1 MRNSISESR
10 EASGI
15 EPTVAR
21 NEQFDNLNGV
31 TTRRE
36 AGKASPWD
44 PENQLDSRGS
54 TSTRPMTPKQKLVVV
69 GNGMAGARV
78 VEEILKRARDRF
90 EIVMFGAEPYGN
102 YNRILLSNV
111 LNGSQAATEIFMNPL
126 AWYAENGVR
135 LHAGVKATKIDRE
148 RKVVIGVP
156 LKKEALAYALDAA
169 AADAAFIEESYDH
182 VIIATGSR
190 PFVPP
195 MEGFGGPGTFLFR
208 TIDDCDKIAE
218 YAKTCKEAAVIG
230 GGLLGLE
237 AARGLMTH
245 GVEVTVLEAA
255 PQLMIAQL
263 DSEAGQMLRD
273 TIEGMGIQV
282 MCEKITTKIVR
293 EDGRIKRLDFKD
305 GSTLDTDMVVVSA
318 GIRPIAEIGSVS
330 GLTVNKAIVC
340 DDQMRTSDRNI
351 FAVGECVEHRG
362 KIYGLVDPIWEQA
375 KVLADVLTGFNPKA
389 EYLGSKLGTKLKVMG
404 VELASMGETKPS
416 LPDDEVVV
424 YREPSRGVYK
434 KLIVRENQIAGAIL
448 LGETDTAGVLMQ
460 MFLANSAVSSRRAD
474 LLFGSASGAPV
485 LSVFDLPDH
494 AQICNCNGVSK
505 GQIKEAIQ
513 IGKCHSVSK
522 VGGCTKAGLGCGSC
536 KSLVAQ
542 LIEAYAGEVMDDP
555 SEHYYVPGVPLEK
568 SQLVAEIK
576 RRGLKS
582 VSAVFREL
590 GGGKEDPGSKVGLAS
605 LLKTLWPGEYE
616 DERDARFI
624 NDRVHANIQKD
635 GTFSVVPRIY
645 GGVTSPAELRRIAE
659 VAEKFN
665 VPMVKFTGGQ
675 RLDLLGVKKDDL
687 PKIWKDLGIPSGHA
701 YTKAFRTCKSC
712 VGTDFCRY
720 GLGDSIKLAQE
731 IERRFQGIES
741 PHKMKLAT
749 AGCPRNCSEAY
760 VKDISAVAIE
770 GGLWEVYIGGAAGG
784 SVRKGDLLCTVK
796 THDEVLKFMGRFMQ
810 YYREHGKY
818 LERSYHFVERLGIE
832 SIRKIVVEDSE
843 GSAARLDAE
852 IQRAVDAYKDPWK
865 EAELPAYPGQFS
877 APELAAVLEVA
888 ENNG

>member
-1 MRNSISESR
+1 MN
-10 EASGI
+10 
-15 EPTVAR
+15 T
-21 NEQFDNLNGV
+21 
-31 TTRRE
+31 
-36 AGKASPWD
+36 K
-44 PENQLDSRGS
+44 
-54 TSTRPMTPKQKLVVV
+54 KQKLVVV

-126 AWYAENGVR
+126 AWYRENGIT
-135 LHAGVKATKIDRE
+135 LHAGVRATHIDRQ
-148 RKVVIGVP
+148 RKVVIGTP
-156 LKKEALAYALDAA
+156 LKKDALAYAVDAA
-169 AADAAFIEESYDH
+169 AVPDAAPVEESYDH

-208 TIDDCDKIAE
+208 TIDDCDQIAE

-237 AARGLMTH
+237 AARGLLTH

-263 DSEAGQMLRD
+263 DPESGQMLRD
-273 TIEGMGIQV
+273 TMEGMGIQV

-305 GSTLDTDMVVVSA
+305 GSTLATDMVVVSA
-318 GIRPIAEIGSVS
+318 GIRPITEIASAS
-330 GLTVNKAIVC
+330 GLTVNKGIVC
-340 DDQMRTSDRNI
+340 DDQMRTSDRDI
-351 FAVGECVEHRG
+351 FAVGECVEHRH
-362 KIYGLVDPIWEQA
+362 KIYGLVDPIWDQA
-375 KVLADVLTGFNPKA
+375 KTLADVITGFNPQA
-389 EYLGSKLGTKLKVMG
+389 EYLGSRLGTKLKVMG

-416 LPDDEVVV
+416 LPDDEVIV

-434 KLIVRENQIAGAIL
+434 KLIVRENQIVGAIL

-460 MFLANSAVSSRRAD
+460 MFMNGAAVPSRRAD
-474 LLFGSASGAPV
+474 LLFGTSSGMPV

-505 GQIKEAIQ
+505 GEIKEAIQ

-536 KSLVAQ
+536 KVLVAQ
-542 LIEAYAGEVMDDP
+542 LIEAYAGEVTDDL
-555 SEHYYVPGVPLEK
+555 SEHFYVPGVPLEK

-576 RRGLKS
+576 ARGLKS

-590 GGGKEDPGSKVGLAS
+590 AGGKEDSASKVGLAS
-605 LLKTLWPGEYE
+605 LLKTLWPGEYD

-635 GTFSVVPRIY
+635 GTFSVIPRIY
-645 GGVTSPAELRRIAE
+645 GGITSAAELMRIAE
-659 VAEKFN
+659 VAVKYN

-675 RLDLLGVKKDDL
+675 RLDLLGIKKEDL
-687 PKIWKDLGIPSGHA
+687 PGVWRDLGIPSGHA

-720 GLGDSIKLAQE
+720 GVGDSIKLAQQ
-731 IERRFQGIES
+731 IERRFQGVES

-760 VKDISAVAIE
+760 VKDIGAVAIE
-770 GGLWEVYIGGAAGG
+770 GGLWEIYIGGAAGG
-784 SVRKGDLLCTVK
+784 TIRKGDLLITVK
-796 THDEVLKFMGRFMQ
+796 THDEVLTFMGRFMQ

-818 LERSYHFVERLGIE
+818 LERTYHFVERLGIE
-832 SIRKIVVEDSE
+832 TIRKIVVEDSE
-843 GSAARLDAE
+843 GIAARLDAD
-852 IQRAVDAYKDPWK
+852 IQKAVDAYVDPWK

-877 APELAAVLEVA
+877 APELAQALAVA